1 MRHIQGDLP
10 ATYPWTSSTGEGD
23 EGERFL
29 PPPQLH
35 HPCRALRER
44 PLPMPPQVHNVVERS
59 PLSHGE
65 RGPGGEGS
73 VPPPPSRSRMPRVS
87 WAISLPGKACT
98 LPSIANAAERA
109 RDKTIPKNRPPQIQ
123 IRPFIFDFS

>member
-35 HPCRALRER
+35 HPGWALREQ
-44 PLPMPPQVHNVVERS
+44 PLPRPPQVHNAIERS
-59 PLSHGE
+59 PLSRGE
-65 RGPGGEGS
+65 KGWGEG
-73 VPPPPSRSRMPRVS
+73 R
-87 WAISLPGKACT
+87 
-98 LPSIANAAERA
+98 RA
-109 RDKTIPKNRPPQIQ
+109 RGGRLANRPNIAPVAGDQMVA
-123 IRPFIFDFS
+123 PTW